1 MPAESLPPAR
11 VKNARSLPSRAAD
24 DSQITD
30 HMGLDAARSRFGGN
44 VIVGKD
50 LLEI

>member
-11 VKNARSLPSRAAD
+11 VKTSFPSRAPD

-30 HMGLDAARSRFGGN
+30 HMWLDAARSRFGEN
-44 VIVGKD
+44 VILGKVP
-50 LLEI
+50 LEI